1 MYLGLDLETI
11 LTVWLPPSFVK
22 LREVGETLNSYSVV
36 VVDVAPDWDR
46 FAEAVSDVS
55 PVHLTLRVPDLEEPE
70 FALAF
75 TVIVFPEVVWEKPIP
90 KFVG

>member
-55 PVHLTLRVPDLEEPE
+55 PVHLTLRVPDL
-70 FALAF
+70 
-75 TVIVFPEVVWEKPIP
+75 
-90 KFVG
+90 